1 MILLLIDFFTYT
13 GDMKYLYRKYLLTL
27 LFMYV
32 SVSSHQYSSVM
43 PDSMLALYVCFI
55 YRAGCNSQ

>member
-1 MILLLIDFFTYT
+1 MLLLLIDFLHT

-27 LFMYV
+27 LFVYG